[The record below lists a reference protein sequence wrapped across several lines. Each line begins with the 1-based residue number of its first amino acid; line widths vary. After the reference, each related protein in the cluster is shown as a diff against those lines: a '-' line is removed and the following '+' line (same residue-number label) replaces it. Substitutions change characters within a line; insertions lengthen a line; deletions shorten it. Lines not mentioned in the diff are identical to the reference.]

1 MSRTLIVL
9 ALRRALACK
18 GYSVRCQILL
28 RNIKLFDILL
38 SSRGV
43 DGRGGL
49 PPRQSSLV
57 LLGILWLGTLGA
69 QASWAM
75 EGGRGSCC
83 QVRLGRCGQIKV
95 TLSDRLSQSVR

>member
-49 PPRQSSLV
+49 PPRQSSS
-57 LLGILWLGTLGA
+57 
-69 QASWAM
+69 ASA
-75 EGGRGSCC
+75 
-83 QVRLGRCGQIKV
+83 VRWGVPKV
-95 TLSDRLSQSVR
+95 NLKFEPS